1 MTTLRSKWLC
11 GLLFLATSSSLFA
24 QHYTRTDLTENAAGV
39 SASATVHIDANL
51 VNAWGLA
58 RGSGSPWWVADN
70 GTGKSTLYDS
80 TGTPQ
85 SLVVTIPPPL
95 GQDGSSAPTGTA
107 FNFTTGFQVA
117 ANKPA
122 VFLFATEDGTI
133 SGWNPTVDATNA
145 IRKVNRPQKAIYKG
159 LAIAMSAAGPRLYA
173 TNFKSGEVEVFDAGF
188 NRIYLGGEAFR
199 SEAGEDYAPFGIQNV
214 GGNLV
219 VTFAKREPGSTDELH
234 GAGLGRVMV
243 FDPNG
248 RLLLRL
254 QKGSWLNAPWGIALA
269 PGDFGAFSHR
279 LLIGNF
285 GDGTIQ
291 VFNTITGRHEG
302 QLLDSAGRALAIDGL
317 WSLSFGGDSARNG
330 LATEL
335 FFTAGP
341 NDEHDGL
348 LGKVTAVT
356 TELRGNSE

>member
-11 GLLFLATSSSLFA
+11 GLLFLVTSSSLFA
-24 QHYTRTDLTENAAGV
+24 QHYTRTDLTANAAGV

-159 LAIAMSAAGPRLYA
+159 LAIAMSAA
-173 TNFKSGEVEVFDAGF
+173 V
-188 NRIYLGGEAFR
+188 
-199 SEAGEDYAPFGIQNV
+199 
-214 GGNLV
+214 
-219 VTFAKREPGSTDELH
+219 
-234 GAGLGRVMV
+234 
-243 FDPNG
+243 
-248 RLLLRL
+248 
-254 QKGSWLNAPWGIALA
+254 GSWRRLCSIRNTECRRQSRCDLRKARTGIDRRIARRRA
-269 PGDFGAFSHR
+269 R
-279 LLIGNF
+279 TR
-285 GDGTIQ
+285 DGI
-291 VFNTITGRHEG
+291 
-302 QLLDSAGRALAIDGL
+302 
-317 WSLSFGGDSARNG
+317 
-330 LATEL
+330 
-335 FFTAGP
+335 
-341 NDEHDGL
+341 
-348 LGKVTAVT
+348 
-356 TELRGNSE
+356 